1 MWKFVTFSDDGVG
14 FSIQKGL
21 VASRSSIKWFKHN
34 DMEDLERLLLIQQD
48 EDKKVTWKNFKNGW
62 LFYSNVTW
70 YLKMKKKVYFILS
83 ILFFLILMFLD
94 DKYINTFLLF

>member
-48 EDKKVTWKNFKNGW
+48 EDKKVTWKNFKNCW

-70 YLKMKKKVYFILS
+70 YLKMKKKY
-83 ILFFLILMFLD
+83 ILFCQSYYF
-94 DKYINTFLLF
+94 